1 MSNNKKHNKNDQKEA
16 PPEQS
21 AMKHPTTQLRQAATT
36 NRSESKLPHRNVSF
50 KVKHNVPKKPFENKK
65 YVTLSASRVQEL
77 TKKFNEMCGTTET
90 STPAKK
96 SVYLQKVSRQ
106 LSINKY
112 DKTSKKSAII
122 PKNEYPADKKL
133 EEYKIKIISKPSIK
147 KRPSFLKIKTTKTV
161 NDALKIFE
169 QGKKTSSIKVVL
181 KNPQESDSKLNSL
194 VVSESTQPT
203 SLPVSADLK
212 PKSGLQ
218 NVSEGTKSKSN
229 LSSLSESCPLI
240 TDAKNTNKSKSPV
253 ADIKSKSSFYSV
265 SEIIKPKTNLSP
277 VSESSPSLN
286 DVKITNELKS
296 PVAEIK
302 PKSSLYSVS
311 EVNEFKI
318 NLSPVSQ
325 SFTSCTDAKISKE
338 SHSPKSFN
346 ESQINSE
353 TISNINSSEVEGKC
367 SPEPNLQAFIPNNS
381 FLWRSKPSGPYQP
394 TYYINDDAS
403 ICSDT
408 YQRKYETILAKTD
421 ALIDQYRSQQNLDPG
436 DKINMSYDNCSD
448 NYEIIG
454 EPLQQGDSTEDTQSL
469 YEQIGGGARIDDDSI
484 ESSGSIPPSVDVETL
499 SEAIK
504 RNSVQDQTNQAN
516 LYESIYISNY
526 HASNRNSI
534 ISHDQQSNS
543 LYGRCGDKAGSDISF
558 SDKSDD
564 WVDVSDSTEN
574 EGAAAFIV

>member
-16 PPEQS
+16 PSEQS
-21 AMKHPTTQLRQAATT
+21 AMKHPMPQLRQAAT
-36 NRSESKLPHRNVSF
+36 NRSESKLPPRNVSF
-50 KVKHNVPKKPFENKK
+50 KVKHNVPKKQFENKK
-65 YVTLSASRVQEL
+65 YITLSASRVQEL
-77 TKKFNEMCGTTET
+77 TKKFNEMCGTPE
-90 STPAKK
+90 SSNPVKK
-96 SVYLQKVSRQ
+96 SAYLQKATRQ

-161 NDALKIFE
+161 NDAVKIFE
-169 QGKKTSSIKVVL
+169 QAKKTSSIKVVL
-181 KNPQESDSKLNSL
+181 KNPKLNSL
-194 VVSESTQPT
+194 VVSEPTLPT
-203 SLPVSADLK
+203 SLPVSADSK
-212 PKSGLQ
+212 PKSGLH

-229 LSSLSESCPLI
+229 LSPVSESSPFI
-240 TDAKNTNKSKSPV
+240 TDAKITNKSKSPM
-253 ADIKSKSSFYSV
+253 AGIKSKSSLYSV
-265 SEIIKPKTNLSP
+265 SEIIKPKTDLSP
-277 VSESSPSLN
+277 VSKSSASLN
-286 DVKITNELKS
+286 DVKITTELKS

-302 PKSSLYSVS
+302 PKSSLYYVTK
-311 EVNEFKI
+311 VTKFKI

-325 SFTSCTDAKISKE
+325 SFPSCNDAKIFEDSN
-338 SHSPKSFN
+338 SPKSFN
-346 ESQINSE
+346 ESQINTE
-353 TISNINSSEVEGKC
+353 TIPNINSSEVQENS
-367 SPEPNLQAFIPNNS
+367 SPEPNLQTFIPNNS
-381 FLWRSKPSGPYQP
+381 FLWRSKLPGPYQP
-394 TYYINDDAS
+394 TYYNNEINDDAS

-421 ALIDQYRSQQNLDPG
+421 ALIDTYRSQQNLDAG

-469 YEQIGGGARIDDDSI
+469 YEQIGGGERIDVDSI
-484 ESSGSIPPSVDVETL
+484 ESSGSIPPTVDVETL

-504 RNSVQDQTNQAN
+504 RNSVQDQTNQSN

-543 LYGRCGDKAGSDISF
+543 LYGRCGDKAGSDISY